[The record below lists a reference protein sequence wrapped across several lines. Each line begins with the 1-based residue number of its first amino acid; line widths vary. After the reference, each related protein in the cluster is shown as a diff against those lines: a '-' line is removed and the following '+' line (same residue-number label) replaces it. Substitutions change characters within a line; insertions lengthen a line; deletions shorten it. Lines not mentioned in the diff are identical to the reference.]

1 MQAADEDEVMRED
14 DDRDDDP
21 LPSRRLGAQR
31 RTSSQARE
39 QSAVDSFDN
48 EDNTEGARMGDFS
61 GKSPTASRKPMFND
75 SVMAR
80 FGATRGSDSDIDWA
94 GSSLLS
100 ESPRGMKRSR
110 GGAIITNSPMRRSL
124 RRTAKESPLPDIIK
138 GMANQLGIPRIK
150 EPGEMILQTEAVLNQ
165 LDQED
170 LAELPEE
177 EGMNLLSKTTEQV
190 DRIWSSHQPSSN
202 SMMDDEDLAMIGP
215 PEDAPDHQR
224 AAFLASLL
232 LQIHHPPPAK
242 GRQAYAVAKRGKF
255 GRPDPNTPLRPTPM
269 PKVLLDWL
277 DRNHNPY
284 PNAGKNMLAYHP
296 SVTASGNYWDVI
308 HSCTLR
314 GKIAQVIE
322 IFERSQFQYALTS
335 RDDGFKHNGYQGQ
348 SLSMVDAVI
357 DRCVIALKPYL
368 DLQDGALDISR
379 NDRILFRQGILKA
392 NHDLTTL
399 AEGKDQDFDLDRST
413 RFEASNF
420 GLKPTSTLLSQSLR
434 RAESRVPWT
443 IYQNLKTIYG
453 ILLGNTVEVIAAS
466 QDWVE
471 STIALTAWWDG
482 SNDDDDGISVSALA
496 QSSQLP
502 RRAGSLRAT
511 QSNRLVDIN
520 PSAAYQRRLAVA
532 FERVTDEKDDFFQ
545 VDTLNTVSVG
555 LASIFE
561 SNVSGV
567 MGVLKG
573 WSSTVAAATAE
584 IATYGGWYPVPEG
597 MEDLD
602 ASDLLVLS
610 SYGQPVRQQTSKDD
624 VLVEYSSLLFNIP
637 LIEDKATGEQQEG
650 WTLSIQIL
658 ARLEDNMVASQ
669 KLKQLIAHLPLETDK
684 RVDKVLEVCTDFG
697 MEKEASGIAEVCNEP
712 SHRNVDA
719 NHK

>member
-1 MQAADEDEVMRED
+1 MEEDND
-14 DDRDDDP
+14 GDDDP

-31 RTSSQARE
+31 STSSQARE
-39 QSAVDSFDN
+39 QNAVHFFDN
-48 EDNTEGARMGDFS
+48 EDDAGGVRMGDLS
-61 GKSPTASRKPMFND
+61 EKSPTATRKPMFND

-80 FGATRGSDSDIDWA
+80 FGASRGSDSDIDWA
-94 GSSLLS
+94 GSSLNS

-110 GGAIITNSPMRRSL
+110 GGAVITNSPMRRSL
-124 RRTAKESPLPDIIK
+124 KRTAKDSPLPDIIR
-138 GMANQLGIPRIK
+138 GMANQLGTPRIE
-150 EPGEMILQTEAVLNQ
+150 EPNGMILQTEAALNQ

-177 EGMNLLSKTTEQV
+177 EGINLLSKTSEQFN
-190 DRIWSSHQPSSN
+190 RIWSSHQPSSD
-202 SMMDDEDLAMIGP
+202 SVMDDEVIALIGP
-215 PEDAPDHQR
+215 PQDAPDHQR

-255 GRPDPNTPLRPTPM
+255 GRPDPNAPVRLTPM
-269 PKVLLDWL
+269 PKVLLNWL

-284 PNAGKNMLAYHP
+284 PSAGTKMLAYHP
-296 SVTASGNYWDVI
+296 NATASGNYWDVI
-308 HSCTLR
+308 HSCILR

-348 SLSMVDAVI
+348 TLSMVDAVV

-379 NDRILFRQGILKA
+379 NDWILFRQGILKA
-392 NHDLTTL
+392 NDDLTTL
-399 AEGKDQDFDLDRST
+399 AEGKDQDFDPDRST

-453 ILLGNTVEVIAAS
+453 ILLGNTVEAIAAS

-471 STIALTAWWDG
+471 ATIALTAWWDG
-482 SNDDDDGISVSALA
+482 NDDDGISVSALA

-532 FERVTDEKDDFFQ
+532 FERVTDEKDDFFH
-545 VDTLNTVSVG
+545 VDTLNNIHVG
-555 LASIFE
+555 LASVFE
-561 SNVSGV
+561 GNVSGV
-567 MGVLKG
+567 VGVLKG
-573 WSSTVAAATAE
+573 WSLTVAAATAE
-584 IATYGGWYPVPEG
+584 IATYGGWYPIAEG

-610 SYGQPVRQQTSKDD
+610 SYGQPARQHTSKDD
-624 VLVEYSSLLFNIP
+624 ILIEYSSLLFNIP
-637 LIEDKATGEQQEG
+637 LIEDKATGDQQEG
-650 WTLSIQIL
+650 WMLSIQIL
-658 ARLEDNMVASQ
+658 ARLDDNMVASQ
-669 KLKQLIAHLPLETDK
+669 KLKQLIAHLPLETDQ

-697 MEKEASGIAEVCNEP
+697 MEKEAFGIAEVCSEP
-712 SHRNVDA
+712 SHRKLSA
-719 NHK
+719 NHE